1 MAIPKKIAR
10 YEIIDELG
18 RGAMGS
24 VFRARDPAMDR
35 IVAIKTILTA
45 ALASE
50 QANEFR
56 QRFYREARA
65 AGALAHPGIVP
76 VFDVGEDDGMPFLV
90 MEFVDGQTLADAM
103 KKGERSSLD
112 RVCEIGQKVAEALG
126 YAHSHGVVHRDIK
139 PANILLTSR
148 QAYGEERPKITDFGV
163 AKLTAGE
170 ATTSGQLL
178 GTPAF
183 MPPEQFTGA
192 PIDGRTDLFSLGVI
206 LYWMSTGEQ
215 PFPGET
221 MTAVSYKIVHT
232 EPVPP
237 GKLNPAIPGPLQ
249 AVILKCLA
257 KSPWDRYQTGE
268 ELAQALSELR
278 AYARGGALQTATPQA
293 TATGGG
299 SEDTM
304 LPVSLRPKTVAA
316 PVVAAMVQPLPPTP
330 AATPP
335 PTPPAPVAIPAAPAK
350 PAKPVKSPK
359 PPVPAGP
366 AKKGGGLIFA
376 LIALVVVAAAAAGGG
391 YWYLHRSQPA
401 PPQPQPAPVAVA
413 PSAPTPAVA
422 APQEAAPAVAQP
434 ASQSKTSAS
443 AMVTPSKTQKKPGAA
458 QQSAQSAAPSA
469 PAPVAAPVAPPAPA
483 PAPHPQSAALGFDP
497 KKIDP
502 KENARLKFD
511 LGHVPPAVNFT
522 VEMDGKTFY
531 KGTSGS
537 KADNDTLYVPP
548 GLHQFR
554 VEVSAGSVEKVSN
567 TVSFQFIAKKHVTLK
582 VELKPQSNTSVA
594 GVPVLDPATQVIA
607 TLKADFSLFN

>member
-1 MAIPKKIAR
+1 MAIPEKIAR

-24 VFRARDPAMDR
+24 VFRARDPVMDR

-76 VFDVGEDDGMPFLV
+76 VFDVGEDEGMPFLV

-257 KSPWDRYQTGE
+257 KSPYDRYQTGE
-268 ELAQALSELR
+268 ELAQALAEVR
-278 AYARGGALQTATPQA
+278 AYARGGAMQTATPQA

-299 SEDTM
+299 SEDTL
-304 LPVSLRPKTVAA
+304 LPVSLRPKTVAT
-316 PVVAAMVQPLPPTP
+316 PVAATVVQPPPPSPP
-330 AATPP
+330 AAPP
-335 PTPPAPVAIPAAPAK
+335 PTPLPLAVAPEPAK
-350 PAKPVKSPK
+350 RAKPPK
-359 PPVPAGP
+359 PAQS
-366 AKKGGGLIFA
+366 AKKRGGLIFA
-376 LIALVVVAAAAAGGG
+376 LIALLVVVAAAAGGG
-391 YWYLHRSQPA
+391 YWFLHHSQPA
-401 PPQPQPAPVAVA
+401 PQQSQLAPAAVS
-413 PSAPTPAVA
+413 P
-422 APQEAAPAVAQP
+422 AAPAVASVPQSVAPASEQAAPVVSAP
-434 ASQSKTSAS
+434 ASQALTSAT
-443 AMVTPSKTQKKPGAA
+443 AKVPPSKTQKKPAA
-458 QQSAQSAAPSA
+458 GQQSAQPAAPSA
-469 PAPVAAPVAPPAPA
+469 PAAVVAVPVAPPAPT
-483 PAPHPQSAALGFDP
+483 PASHPQTVALGFDP

-502 KENARLKFD
+502 KENARLRFD
-511 LGHVPPAVNFT
+511 LGHAPPILSFT

-531 KGTSGS
+531 KGTAGN
-537 KADNDTLYVPP
+537 KADYDALYVPP

-554 VEVSAGSVEKVSN
+554 VAVSSGNVEKMSN
-567 TVSFQFIAKKHVTLK
+567 AVSFQFIAKKHVTLK
-582 VELKPQSNTSVA
+582 VELKPWPNASVA
-594 GVPVLDPATQVIA
+594 GVPVLDAAMQVIA
-607 TLKADFSLFN
+607 TLKADFSFFG

>member
-1 MAIPKKIAR
+1 
-10 YEIIDELG
+10 
-18 RGAMGS
+18 
-24 VFRARDPAMDR
+24 MDR
-35 IVAIKTILTA
+35 VVAIKTILTA

-163 AKLTAGE
+163 AKLIAGE

-183 MPPEQFTGA
+183 MLPEQFTGA

-237 GKLNPAIPGPLQ
+237 GKLNPAIPGALQ

-257 KSPWDRYQTGE
+257 KSPWDRFQTGE
-268 ELAQALSELR
+268 ELAQALAELR
-278 AYARGGALQTATPQA
+278 AYLRGGAMQTATPQA
-293 TATGGG
+293 TAAGGG

-330 AATPP
+330 PATPP
-335 PTPPAPVAIPAAPAK
+335 PMPPPAPAAIPDAPA
-350 PAKPVKSPK
+350 KSPK
-359 PPVPAGP
+359 PPTPARP

-376 LIALVVVAAAAAGGG
+376 LIALGAVAAAAAGGG

-401 PPQPQPAPVAVA
+401 SPQPLPAPVAVA

-422 APQEAAPAVAQP
+422 APQEAAPAVVQP
-434 ASQSKTSAS
+434 TSQAKTSAG
-443 AMVTPSKTQKKPGAA
+443 AKVAPTKLQNKPGAA
-458 QQSAQSAAPSA
+458 QQSAQPATPSA
-469 PAPVAAPVAPPAPA
+469 PAPVAALVAPPAPA
-483 PAPHPQSAALGFDP
+483 PASHPQSAALGFDP
-497 KKIDP
+497 KKLDP

-511 LGHVPPAVNFT
+511 LGHVPPAVNLT
-522 VEMDGKTFY
+522 VEMDGKTLFN
-531 KGTSGS
+531 GAAGN
-537 KADNDTLYVPP
+537 KAASDNLYVPP
-548 GLHQFR
+548 GLHQFH
-554 VEVSAGSVEKVSN
+554 VEVSAGGVEKSSN
-567 TVSFQFIAKKHVTLK
+567 TVSFQFVAKKHVTLK
-582 VELKPQSNTSVA
+582 VELKPQSNASVA

-607 TLKADFSLFN
+607 TLKADFSFF

>member
-1 MAIPKKIAR
+1 MTIPKNIAR
-10 YEIIDELG
+10 YEILDELG
-18 RGAMGS
+18 HGAMGS

-35 IVAIKTILTA
+35 IVALKTILAT
-45 ALASE
+45 ALASV
-50 QANEFR
+50 QADEFR

-76 VFDVGEDDGMPFLV
+76 VFDVGEYEGVPFLV

-148 QAYGEERPKITDFGV
+148 QAYGDERPKITDFGV
-163 AKLTAGE
+163 AKLIAGE
-170 ATTSGQLL
+170 ITTSGQLL

-206 LYWMSTGEQ
+206 LYWMATGEQ

-237 GKLNPAIPGPLQ
+237 AKLNPAIPGALQ

-257 KSPWDRYQTGE
+257 KSPTDRYQTGE
-268 ELAQALSELR
+268 ELAQALAELR
-278 AYARGGALQTATPQA
+278 TNAKGSAMQTATPQA

-304 LPVSLRPKTVAA
+304 LPISSLQPKAVLASAATPPVQPPQQAAPATPAPAAKPAKPPKPPKPAKPAKKHGGLILALVALVVVAAGAAGGVYWFLHRNQAAPQQPPPAPVAAA
-316 PVVAAMVQPLPPTP
+316 PVVAAPVQPATPTP
-330 AATPP
+330 EQ
-335 PTPPAPVAIPAAPAK
+335 AAPA
-350 PAKPVKSPK
+350 
-359 PPVPAGP
+359 PPEPTPQA
-366 AKKGGGLIFA
+366 
-376 LIALVVVAAAAAGGG
+376 
-391 YWYLHRSQPA
+391 QA
-401 PPQPQPAPVAVA
+401 PPAAKATTSKAQKKA
-413 PSAPTPAVA
+413 A
-422 APQEAAPAVAQP
+422 APQ
-434 ASQSKTSAS
+434 
-443 AMVTPSKTQKKPGAA
+443 
-458 QQSAQSAAPSA
+458 AAPSV
-469 PAPVAAPVAPPAPA
+469 PPPVAPPIAAPVVPPIAA
-483 PAPHPQSAALGFDP
+483 PAPHPQSTALGFDP

-502 KENARLKFD
+502 KENAHLKFD
-511 LGHVPPAVNFT
+511 LSHIPPSLNFT
-522 VEMDGKTFY
+522 VEMDGKTFF
-531 KGTSGS
+531 KGSAAN
-537 KADNDTLYVPP
+537 KADYDNLYVPP

-554 VEVSAGSVEKVSN
+554 VEVSAGGVQKLSN
-567 TVSFQFIAKKHVTLK
+567 TVSLQFVAKKHMTLK
-582 VELKPQSNTSVA
+582 VELKPQPNATAA
-594 GVPVLDPATQVIA
+594 GSPVLDPATQVVA
-607 TLKADFSLFN
+607 TLKADFSFFN